1 MNRRLSIFI
10 MMLAVLL
17 SVQMPAKKDTR
28 LRVKNQEHINRGQT
42 LPERFNRMGEVFVEA
57 LKTEV
62 QDIIDKNKWKEL
74 GLEERKIYL
83 FISFKKVEKA
93 GEVTLDKILNP
104 GDKSLNLLK
113 IAVYEMLANAIKSA
127 INNDLKLKDY
137 IVTLSVDPGTL
148 QAVIAETGDPM
159 YNQSKKLEFSRMDSM
174 NANYHFFFEAFQQTN
189 KIVLGGR
196 ADIIERNHEIASTYN
211 YEISAKE
218 LFDKYSGQK
227 NPVPDPPPINEIN
240 LQHVEVNPLKVSII
254 CKRKEES
261 TSFEVGPH
269 VVLYTGDRI
278 WFDIT
283 LPELGGY
290 LLVYAKD
297 SHGKV
302 FNLFPGTQKAIRE
315 GKYRFPYHL
324 ENYSTEVLK
333 VAREQSVD
341 LPGNKLRIG
350 GYTLD
355 ENTGSENVYFYYSNQ
370 RDKRLENYLEKYAAE
385 VGKDIKFKGFESKVE
400 KYTPDDV
407 NASISTPLL
416 HYTETHLS
424 LKHE

>member
-1 MNRRLSIFI
+1 MKIRLSIFLI
-10 MMLAVLL
+10 MLAVLL
-17 SVQMPAKKDTR
+17 SVQMPAKKDVK

-42 LPERFNRMGEVFVEA
+42 LAERFNRMGEVFAEA

-62 QDIIDKNKWKEL
+62 LDIIDKNKWEEL

-93 GEVTLDKILNP
+93 GGVTLDNILNP

-127 INNDLKLKDY
+127 INHDLRLKDY

-148 QAVIAETGDPM
+148 KAAIAETGDSM
-159 YNQSKKLEFSRMDSM
+159 YNQLKKLDFSRMDSM

-189 KIVLGGR
+189 RIVLGGR
-196 ADIIERNHEIASTYN
+196 ADIIERNHEIATTYN
-211 YEISAKE
+211 YEIAAKE
-218 LFDKYSGQK
+218 LFDKYSVQEET
-227 NPVPDPPPINEIN
+227 VPGPPPISEIN
-240 LQHVEVNPLKVSII
+240 RQHVEVNPLKVTII
-254 CKRKEES
+254 CKRKEEA
-261 TSFEVGPH
+261 TSFEIGPQ

-302 FNLFPGTQKAIRE
+302 FNLFPGTKKAIRE

-355 ENTGSENVYFYYSNQ
+355 ENTGSENIYFYYSNQ
-370 RDKRLENYLEKYAAE
+370 RDKTLENYLEKYASE
-385 VGKDIKFKGFESKVE
+385 VGKDITFKGFESTVE
-400 KYTPDDV
+400 KYTPGDI
-407 NASISTPLL
+407 NASIKRPLL
-416 HYTETHLS
+416 HYRETVLS

>member
-1 MNRRLSIFI
+1 
-10 MMLAVLL
+10 
-17 SVQMPAKKDTR
+17 
-28 LRVKNQEHINRGQT
+28 
-42 LPERFNRMGEVFVEA
+42 MGEVFVKA

-62 QDIIDKNKWKEL
+62 EDIIDKNKWEEL
-74 GLEERKIYL
+74 GLKERKIYL

-93 GEVTLDKILNP
+93 MDVTLDKILNP

-113 IAVYEMLANAIKSA
+113 IVVYDMLANGIKSA
-127 INNDLKLKDY
+127 VTHDRKLKNY
-137 IVTLSVDPGTL
+137 IVTLSVDPGIL
-148 QAVIAETGDPM
+148 KAAISETDAPM

-174 NANYHFFFEAFQQTN
+174 NANYHFFFEAFQKTN

-196 ADIIERNHEIASTYN
+196 ADIIERNHEIATTYN
-211 YEISAKE
+211 YEIAAKE
-218 LFDKYSGQK
+218 LFDEYSGQK
-227 NPVPDPPPINEIN
+227 NPVPDPPPISEIN
-240 LQHVEVNPLKVSII
+240 RQHAEVNPLKVSII

-261 TSFEVGPH
+261 TSFEVSPH

-278 WFDIT
+278 WFEIT

-302 FNLFPGTQKAIRE
+302 FNLFPGTRKAIKE
-315 GKYRFPYHL
+315 GKYKFPYHL

-333 VAREQSVD
+333 LAREKSQD

-350 GYTLD
+350 GYILD
-355 ENTGSENVYFYYSNQ
+355 ENTGSENIYFYYSNQ
-370 RDKRLENYLEKYAAE
+370 RDTRLEKYLEEYAVD
-385 VGKDIKFKGFESKVE
+385 VGKDIKFKGFESTVE
-400 KYTPDDV
+400 KYTQSDV
-407 NASISTPLL
+407 NASIKRPLL
-416 HYTETHLS
+416 HYRETVLS